1 MENEFDTQLNNKDN
15 EDVENIFHIDY
26 EGQSLENSSKFKS
39 WKNKMLE
46 KYGRKSKFYKCPY
59 DKVYFYGLKENNT
72 FKDLELYNSYQ
83 LKCPLCQHSICC
95 FCYKDAY
102 QCCIRNRICFVFL
115 YIGFYIINKENDD
128 YSFYL
133 ILFFFPMCTL
143 FLLIGIISKYFF
155 HYLEKGNG
163 NFYSNDDPIGWVKIS
178 INGLMALMLSF
189 IFAIH
194 DIYFK
199 IFLLLISIFFKKY
212 PIKYYL
218 GIIKGGLR

>member
-1 MENEFDTQLNNKDN
+1 MENEFDIQLCNKDN
-15 EDVENIFHIDY
+15 NANENIFHIDY

-46 KYGRKSKFYKCPY
+46 KYGKKSKLYKCPFENI
-59 DKVYFYGLKENNT
+59 YFYGLNKNNNND
-72 FKDLELYNSYQ
+72 FKLYNSFKS
-83 LKCPLCQHSICC
+83 KCPLCHHSICC
-95 FCYKDAY
+95 FCYKDSDD
-102 QCCIRNRICFVFL
+102 CCIRNRICYLLF
-115 YIGFYIINKENDD
+115 YIGFSIINKKNDD

-155 HYLEKGNG
+155 HYLLKDNN
-163 NFYSNDDPIGWVKIS
+163 NFYSNDDPIGWTKII

-189 IFAIH
+189 IFLIH

-199 IFLLLISIFFKKY
+199 IFLLLISIFFKNF
-212 PIKYYL
+212 PLKYYL